1 MISAGVPVTVAM
13 GQWLAQYAAERAH
26 WFQPSS
32 EAHAV
37 VMSLFKTPM
46 ADQTDR
52 QTAEDF
58 LRWLGVLVASF
69 DGGLFSS
76 GLRSFSDRNDA
87 VVLHWDNGISHTLAV
102 SGWDRPTRSALDYIM
117 KRACSC
123 SDFQRNIS
131 TGLPLV
137 GSYLAHHR
145 DAISDQI
152 SFVSQVD
159 HDGPM
164 SSDVGFF
171 ILSAAPVA
179 LLQLF
184 YLEFSELIPEDL
196 CFDGLA
202 DPLPARLFFSK
213 PVGDAPLL
221 IDKVKMHYN
230 LVHYAT
236 LDMDVLHALNEKTQ
250 LFLTSL
256 KNDPKAWDQISRE
269 VSVLM
274 DEQLTPRVSLVS
286 LVLDTFWPN

>member
-13 GQWLAQYAAERAH
+13 GQWLAQYAADRAH

-37 VMSLFKTPM
+37 IMSLFKTPM

-69 DGGLFSS
+69 DGGLFAS

-102 SGWDRPTRSALDYIM
+102 SGWDRPTRNALDYIM

-123 SDFQRNIS
+123 PDFQRNIS

-145 DAISDQI
+145 DAISHQI
-152 SFVSQVD
+152 SFASQVD

-196 CFDGLA
+196 CFEGLA

-256 KNDPKAWDQISRE
+256 KNDPKAWDHISRE